1 VAAEMSVETPLE
13 VREPIVDAVES
24 LVDTVEASIHVGA
37 HGVDARDQQDQGS
50 VEIAATRAI
59 ADHIAAGSM
68 GRRA

>member
-1 VAAEMSVETPLE
+1 VAAEVSVETPLE
-13 VREPIVDAVES
+13 VREPIVDAIES

-37 HGVDARDQQDQGS
+37 HGVMRAISRTRVP